1 MGVIKVAIYFFTSKK
16 VLKVATYSNNSVRQ
30 ILVPAFKFEQ
40 MYDPISAHNIPV
52 SLTRKLY

>member
-1 MGVIKVAIYFFTSKK
+1 MGVIKVAIYFLTSKK
-16 VLKVATYSNNSVRQ
+16 VLKVATSNNSVRQ